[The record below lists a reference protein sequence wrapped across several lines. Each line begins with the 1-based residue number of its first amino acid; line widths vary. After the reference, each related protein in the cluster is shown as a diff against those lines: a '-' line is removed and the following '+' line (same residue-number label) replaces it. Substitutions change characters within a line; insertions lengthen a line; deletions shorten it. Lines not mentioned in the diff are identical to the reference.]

1 MISTPI
7 YTDIKIFTKTI
18 DSNAARSHRHSYFE
32 LIYVLKGKGAHTINK
47 NHYSFSKGDLFLLTP
62 EDIHNFE
69 VLESTTF
76 CIIDFTESFFSE
88 NSKKKSGK
96 ADLSEFF
103 KKLEYV
109 FHNHHNIKGNVIA
122 SGDKM
127 IYEILVNQLLD
138 EERNNRPYRFIIVQ
152 NIVFL
157 LLHLVARNIQEN
169 IIVHSQSIN
178 PKNKIYEIITYI
190 QQNIYEKDL
199 IKIKS
204 LAANFNKSPDHLA
217 RYFKQETGKTIKNH
231 INDYKIE
238 LIKTRLKYS
247 NLSISEIADELNF
260 TDGSHLNKTF
270 KNVFG
275 QTAKQFKDNID

>member
-1 MISTPI
+1 M
-7 YTDIKIFTKTI
+7 
-18 DSNAARSHRHSYFE
+18 
-32 LIYVLKGKGAHTINK
+32 INK
-47 NHYSFSKGDLFLLTP
+47 NYYDFSKGNLFLLTP
-62 EDIHNFE
+62 EDVHNFE
-69 VLESTTF
+69 VTTRTTF
-76 CIIDFTESFFSE
+76 CIIDFTESFFVE
-88 NSKKKSGK
+88 NSKKKSEK

-109 FHNHHNIKGNVIA
+109 FHNHHNARGSIIAGN
-122 SGDKM
+122 DEK
-127 IYEILVNQLLD
+127 IYEVLINKLID
-138 EERNNRPYRFIIVQ
+138 EEGINRQYKHIIAQ

-169 IIVHSQSIN
+169 IIIHSQLNN

-199 IKIKS
+199 IKMKP
-204 LAANFNKSPDHLA
+204 LAAHFNKSPDHLG
-217 RYFKQETGKTIKNH
+217 RYFKRETGKTIKNY

-260 TDGSHLNKTF
+260 TDGSHLNKIF
-270 KNVFG
+270 KKAYG
-275 QTAKQFKDNID
+275 KTAYQFKEDIDQIKG

>member
-1 MISTPI
+1 MKSIQL
-7 YTDIKIFTKTI
+7 YKDVEVAIKEI
-18 DSNAARSHRHSYFE
+18 DSNASEPHKHHFFE
-32 LIYVLKGKGAHTINK
+32 LIYVLEGSGIHIIND
-47 NHYSFSKGDLFLLTP
+47 NHYEFSKREAFLLTP
-62 EDIHNFE
+62 EDVHTFKINAP
-69 VLESTTF
+69 TKF
-76 CIIDFTESFFSE
+76 CIIDFTKSFFSKNARQPE
-88 NSKKKSGK
+88 EKMDVG
-96 ADLSEFF
+96 DFF
-103 KKLEYV
+103 KRLEYI
-109 FHNHHNIKGNVIA
+109 FHNHHTIKGNLLTIKDRNIFEVLI
-122 SGDKM
+122 G
-127 IYEILVNQLLD
+127 QLLA
-138 EERNNRPYRFIIVQ
+138 EKEKEQLFGKIITQ

-169 IIVHSQSIN
+169 IIVYSRSTN

-217 RYFKQETGKTIKNH
+217 RYFKQETGKTIKTY

-260 TDGSHLNKTF
+260 TDGSHLNKIF